1 MASGGDRDR
10 PAPERHVRYRW
21 AAEVI
26 AGGGVLDAG
35 CGGGWGT
42 AVLAERAREAVGID
56 LSPTAVLDA
65 ESAYGESVQ
74 FLLGDLRDLPLADG
88 EFGHVVCFE
97 ALAHVAEP
105 ERVLD
110 ELCRVLRPGGTLL
123 VSVPNPATY
132 PAGNPLHLSET
143 TPDELERLLRARFAN
158 VAVHRQQTYFA
169 SLLGDA
175 ELLAREDPAAEIEVG
190 VAKLRGEP
198 PGSELHAVAAASDGE
213 LPPAPTRLALGED
226 AAYEERQRPLEQWRR
241 RAVEA
246 EAEVCALQRKLREQ
260 RTGGR

>member
-21 AAEVI
+21 AAAVV
-26 AGGGVLDAG
+26 AGGRVLDAG
-35 CGGGWGT
+35 CGTGWGT
-42 AVLAERAREAVGID
+42 AVLAERARETVGID
-56 LSPTAVLDA
+56 FSPAAVLDA
-65 ESAYGESVQ
+65 RSTHGERAQ

-88 EFGHVVCFE
+88 ELDHAVCFE
-97 ALAHVAEP
+97 ALGHVAEP

-110 ELCRVLRPGGTLL
+110 ELRRVLRPGGTLL
-123 VSVPNPATY
+123 VSAPNPAAY
-132 PAGNPLHLSET
+132 PAGNPLHLSAT

-175 ELLAREDPAAEIEVG
+175 ELLVHEDPTAEIEVG

-198 PGSELHAVAAASDGE
+198 PGSELHAVAAASDGK
-213 LPPAPTRLALGED
+213 LPPAPALLALGED
-226 AAYEERQRPLEQWRR
+226 AAYEERQRPLEQWRQ

-246 EAEVCALQRKLREQ
+246 EAEVCALQRKLRERQ
-260 RTGGR
+260 R